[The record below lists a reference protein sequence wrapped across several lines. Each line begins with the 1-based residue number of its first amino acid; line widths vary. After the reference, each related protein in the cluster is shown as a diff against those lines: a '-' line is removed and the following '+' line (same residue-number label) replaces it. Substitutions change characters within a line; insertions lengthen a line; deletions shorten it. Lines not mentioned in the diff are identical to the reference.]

1 MCGARRCGT
10 LSRLGLASP
19 DGAHRPA
26 PHQPMRRYVLIIL
39 GVAVTTWAVLAVVLG
54 SFSLRVSGS
63 SARAA
68 SPSCLPAS
76 IEHSAALAGTA
87 VDVSPA
93 PETGSANPGTQ
104 ISFLGAPAGEIQDV
118 TAAGERSGSHPG
130 RLIAYSQGDGAS
142 FAPNS
147 PFDAGERVAV
157 SAVIAGKHAQFHFR
171 VSTPYPTA
179 NDAGFPNAT
188 PAPADVQSFYTL
200 PGAQPPVLT
209 VTVPDR
215 DPAAGDILTTN
226 GPGPGQY
233 GPLIYTPSGRLVWF
247 DRLSGGEAAENLS
260 EQEYEGHRV
269 LTWWKGRVLSL
280 GFGQGEDIVMNSAY
294 QTIARIPG
302 ANGLKADLHD
312 LQLAPDAVAYIT
324 AYNPIRC
331 DLSSVKGSR
340 NGAIVDTAIQMIDMR
355 TGLVRWEWHSL
366 DHVAAAE
373 SEVQVPNDSTPWDYF
388 HLNSI
393 DPEPGGNLLI
403 SARSTWAGYQL
414 QRGTGAI
421 IWTLGGSRS
430 SFKMG
435 PGTTMA
441 WQHDGRVL
449 ANGQITF
456 FDDGSNPP
464 IHSQSRAL
472 RITLDEKAR
481 TASLDFAYTHAGPP
495 VLAPSQGN
503 AQTLGNGNTLV
514 GYGGVPEISE
524 FAPGGSLV
532 FDAHQPLDMS
542 FYRAFRFPWNATPAK
557 PPAVLASLNNTGEE
571 TIVHASWN
579 GATAV
584 ASWRILAGKPG
595 SLKAQATIP
604 SAGFESSATLPTKQA
619 SVQVQA
625 LDSAGRVIGSS
636 EQVRVGSYASSL
648 PSPQATG

>member
-1 MCGARRCGT
+1 
-10 LSRLGLASP
+10 
-19 DGAHRPA
+19 
-26 PHQPMRRYVLIIL
+26 MRRYALIIL
-39 GVAVTTWAVLAVVLG
+39 GAVVATWAFLALVLG
-54 SFSLRVSGS
+54 SFSLRLTGS
-63 SARAA
+63 AAQAA
-68 SPSCLPAS
+68 SPACLPAS
-76 IEHSAALAGTA
+76 IDHSAALPGTP

-93 PETGSANPGTQ
+93 PETGSATPGTQ

-118 TAAGERSGSHPG
+118 AVEGERSGSHPG
-130 RLIAYSQGDGAS
+130 RLAAYSQGDGAS
-142 FAPNS
+142 FAPS
-147 PFDAGERVAV
+147 APFDAGERVAV
-157 SAVIAGKHAQFHFR
+157 SAVIAGRHTLFHFR
-171 VSTPYPTA
+171 VSTPYPTT
-179 NDAGFPNAT
+179 NDPGFPNAA
-188 PAPADVQSFYTL
+188 PAPADVQGFYTL

-247 DRLSGGEAAENLS
+247 ERLPGGETAENLS
-260 EQEYEGHRV
+260 EQEYEGRRV
-269 LTWWKGRVLSL
+269 LTWWRGRVLSL
-280 GFGQGEDIVMNSAY
+280 GFGQGEDIVMDSAY
-294 QTIARIPG
+294 RTIARIAG
-302 ANGLKADLHD
+302 GNGLKADLHD
-312 LQLAPDAVAYIT
+312 VQLIPHGVAYIT

-340 NGAIVDTAIQMIDMR
+340 NGAIVDTAIQMVDMR

-373 SEVQVPNDSTPWDYF
+373 SEVEAPSDTTPWDYF

-393 DPEPGGNLLI
+393 DPEPGGDLLI

-421 IWTLGGSRS
+421 LWRLGGNRS
-430 SFKMG
+430 SFRMG

-441 WQHDGRVL
+441 WQHDGRML
-449 ANGQITF
+449 ANGQLTF

-472 RITLDEKAR
+472 RITLDQRAR
-481 TASLDFAYTHAGPP
+481 TASLDFAYTHPGPP
-495 VLAPSQGN
+495 VLASSQGN
-503 AQTLGNGNTLV
+503 AQTLAGGNTLV
-514 GYGGVPEISE
+514 GYGGVPQISE
-524 FAPGGSLV
+524 FAPGGALL

-542 FYRAFRFPWNATPAK
+542 FYRAFRFPWSATPGA
-557 PPAVLASLNNTGEE
+557 PPAVLASLNDTGEE

-579 GATAV
+579 GATGV
-584 ASWRILAGKPG
+584 SSWRILAGKPG
-595 SLKAQATIP
+595 SLTAQATIP

-625 LDSAGRVIGSS
+625 LDSAGRVLGTSPA
-636 EQVRVGSYASSL
+636 VRVISYASSL